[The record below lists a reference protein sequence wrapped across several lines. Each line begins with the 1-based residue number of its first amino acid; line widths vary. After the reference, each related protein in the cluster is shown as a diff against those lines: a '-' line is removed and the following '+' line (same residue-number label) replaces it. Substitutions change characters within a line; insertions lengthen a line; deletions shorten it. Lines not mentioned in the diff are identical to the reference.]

1 MIWQSWWE
9 QNCLHYL
16 KWREPISWVT
26 VKNTGE
32 TISVA
37 SEVQKK
43 MIQEVF
49 IPCLKEDKN
58 AIARASA
65 ALALAKM
72 EDQSSLAT
80 LKEALNQDKDFDVK
94 RTVAF
99 SLAMLQDKDTI
110 NEIIELTNN
119 NQAKF
124 SKFLDRP
131 TALLILGYI
140 KNPAVLESI
149 NGVFDPKKKSD
160 TETQC
165 AALLALANFKD
176 KSYIPLIS
184 NILNDKSK
192 DANIRVYAALAL
204 GFIKDPSALPELKK
218 ALDEKDNSIR
228 SSAVMALGMIKS
240 PDSKND
246 LINLLNK
253 DKNAEVKAYTL
264 LSLAQLRDASTYP
277 TLSKISA
284 SKDYFLQGVS
294 AISWG
299 ITGNEKILPEL
310 RELVEKKKRPM
321 AYNAAIVAVGLLNDK
336 KSVPILMKVLEKD
349 KADQIAWAYAVQSLA
364 MIGDN
369 QITPAL
375 EKIFEED
382 QKKCSLT
389 TEAYNNLLVALTVLG
404 KRKEVLSVLTKQLE
418 DKNLANDIK
427 LNTLHGIGYIGDKS
441 SIEPLINAYK
451 QEKDNWVRM
460 YAVQSLLLLLEKET
474 INCYCCVIAN
484 YNFSINRLIL
494 DYMFAK

>member
-1 MIWQSWWE
+1 VPGTTNPSQPAQPTQPAQPNQPQPAVPQPSVPTPGTETFDVPVPAAQNPNNVIGYMKGQFFSSLSGGPMIWQSWWE
-9 QNCLHYL
+9 QHCLHYL

-72 EDQSSLAT
+72 EDQSSLAA

-99 SLAMLQDKDTI
+99 SLAMLQDKETI

-131 TALLILGYI
+131 AALLILGYI
-140 KNPAVLESI
+140 KNPSVLESI

-176 KSYIPLIS
+176 KSYIPLIG

-192 DANIRVYAALAL
+192 DANIRIYAALAL

-253 DKNAEVKAYTL
+253 DKNAEVD
-264 LSLAQLRDASTYP
+264 R
-277 TLSKISA
+277 
-284 SKDYFLQGVS
+284 
-294 AISWG
+294 
-299 ITGNEKILPEL
+299 
-310 RELVEKKKRPM
+310 
-321 AYNAAIVAVGLLNDK
+321 
-336 KSVPILMKVLEKD
+336 KSVV
-349 KADQIAWAYAVQSLA
+349 
-364 MIGDN
+364 
-369 QITPAL
+369 
-375 EKIFEED
+375 
-382 QKKCSLT
+382 
-389 TEAYNNLLVALTVLG
+389 
-404 KRKEVLSVLTKQLE
+404 
-418 DKNLANDIK
+418 
-427 LNTLHGIGYIGDKS
+427 
-441 SIEPLINAYK
+441 
-451 QEKDNWVRM
+451 
-460 YAVQSLLLLLEKET
+460 
-474 INCYCCVIAN
+474 
-484 YNFSINRLIL
+484 
-494 DYMFAK
+494 